1 MNLVI
6 PASSYVVTMSK
17 ISERQHLIFD
27 ADDTLW
33 ENNVYF
39 EQAFADF
46 CAYLNHSSLAPDEIR
61 AILDEIEIENN
72 RIHGYGA
79 VNFGRNLSQCYLRLA
94 ERAVDEH
101 DLKRVSALAHQILLE
116 EVELM
121 EGVAETLPFL
131 AEKHELTLFTKGDP
145 AEQNRKIDLSGLRP
159 LFAHC
164 EVVKEKN
171 RSAYEELARV
181 RGFDLERTWMIGN
194 SPKSDI
200 NPALDAGLR
209 AVFVPHQRTWTL
221 EREEIRE
228 GNGRLTIV
236 ERFSDLIEVFG

>member
-1 MNLVI
+1 ME
-6 PASSYVVTMSK
+6 K
-17 ISERQHLIFD
+17 IAARQHLIFD

-39 EQAFADF
+39 EQAFDEF
-46 CAYLNHSSLAPDEIR
+46 CAYLNHSSLTADEIR
-61 AILDEIEIENN
+61 SILDEIEIENN

-79 VNFGRNLSQCYLRLA
+79 LNFGRNLSLCYLRLA

-101 DLKRVSALAHQILLE
+101 DLKKVAAFAHQILAQE
-116 EVELM
+116 IELM
-121 EGVAETLPFL
+121 DGVAETLPFL
-131 AEKHELTLFTKGDP
+131 AEKHDLTLFTKGDP

-164 EVVKEKN
+164 AIVKEKN
-171 RSAYEELARV
+171 KSAYQELARC
-181 RGFDLERTWMIGN
+181 RCFDTERTWMIGN

-200 NPALDAGLR
+200 NPALDAGLG
-209 AVFVPHQRTWTL
+209 AVFVPHTRTWTL

-228 GNGRLTIV
+228 AHGRLIV
-236 ERFSDLIEVFG
+236 LNRFGDLSQIF

>member
-1 MNLVI
+1 MG
-6 PASSYVVTMSK
+6 K
-17 ISERQHLIFD
+17 IAGRQHLIFD

-39 EQAFADF
+39 EDAFAQF
-46 CAYLNHSSLAPDEIR
+46 CAYLNHSSLTPDEIR
-61 AILDEIEIENN
+61 SILDEIEIVNN
-72 RIHGYGA
+72 QIHGYGA

-94 ERAVDEH
+94 ERAVEEH
-101 DLKRVSALAHQILLE
+101 DLARVKAFAHEILSR

-131 AEKHELTLFTKGDP
+131 AEKHELMLFTKGEP

-164 EVVKEKN
+164 GVVKEKN
-171 RSAYEELARV
+171 AAAYVELARS
-181 RGFDLERTWMIGN
+181 REFDAARTWMIGN

-200 NPALDAGLR
+200 NPALEAGLR
-209 AVFVPHQRTWTL
+209 AVYVPHERTWTL
-221 EREEIRE
+221 ERQELRDDTE
-228 GNGRLTIV
+228 RLVVV
-236 ERFSDLIEVFG
+236 ERFGDLVEWFG

>member
-1 MNLVI
+1 LI
-6 PASSYVVTMSK
+6 AG
-17 ISERQHLIFD
+17 IAERQHLIFD

-39 EQAFADF
+39 EQAFDDF
-46 CAYLNHSSLAPDEIR
+46 CAYLDHSSLAPPEIR
-61 AILDEIEIENN
+61 SILDEIEIENN
-72 RIHGYGA
+72 RVHGYGA

-94 ERAVDEH
+94 ERAVEEH
-101 DLKRVSALAHQILLE
+101 DLKRVTALAHRILQQ

-121 EGVAETLPFL
+121 PGVDETLPFL
-131 AEKHELTLFTKGDP
+131 AEKHDLTLFTKGET

-171 RSAYEELARV
+171 RDAYAQLAQA
-181 RGFDLERTWMIGN
+181 RGFDVERTWMIGN

-200 NPALDAGLR
+200 NPSLAAGLR
-209 AVFVPHQRTWTL
+209 AVFVPHPQTWTL
-221 EREEIRE
+221 EREEIRNVE
-228 GNGRLTIV
+228 GRLV
-236 ERFSDLIEVFG
+236 VVNQFRDLLNLFG

>member
-1 MNLVI
+1 LI
-6 PASSYVVTMSK
+6 AG
-17 ISERQHLIFD
+17 IAERQHLIFD

-39 EQAFADF
+39 EQAFEDF
-46 CAYLNHSSLAPDEIR
+46 CEYLDHSALTPAEVRS
-61 AILDEIEIENN
+61 ILDEIEIENN

-94 ERAVDEH
+94 ERAVEEH
-101 DLKRVSALAHQILLE
+101 DLKRVTALAHRILQQ

-121 EGVAETLPFL
+121 PGVEETLPFL
-131 AEKHELTLFTKGDP
+131 AEKHELTLFTKGES

-171 RSAYEELARV
+171 RDAYAELAKARS
-181 RGFDLERTWMIGN
+181 FDTERTWMIGN

-200 NPALDAGLR
+200 NPSLAAGLR
-209 AVFVPHQRTWTL
+209 AVFVPHPQTWTL
-221 EREEIRE
+221 EREEIRSVE
-228 GNGRLTIV
+228 GRLV
-236 ERFSDLIEVFG
+236 VVNQFRDLLNLFG

>member
-1 MNLVI
+1 M
-6 PASSYVVTMSK
+6 TK
-17 ISERQHLIFD
+17 RQHLIFD

-33 ENNVYF
+33 ENNIYF
-39 EQAFADF
+39 EQAFEEF
-46 CAYLNHSSLAPDEIR
+46 CAYLNHSSLTPDEIR
-61 AILDEIEIENN
+61 AILDEIETENN
-72 RIHGYGA
+72 KVHGYGA
-79 VNFGRNLSQCYLRLA
+79 VNFGRNLSQCYLHLA

-101 DLKRVSALAHQILLE
+101 DLKRVSALAHRILLQ

-121 EGVAETLPFL
+121 DGVAGTLPFL
-131 AEKHELTLFTKGDP
+131 AEKHELTLFTKGEP

-171 RSAYEELARV
+171 RRAYEELAHV

-221 EREEIRE
+221 EREEIRAA
-228 GNGRLTIV
+228 NGRLTV
-236 ERFSDLIEVFG
+236 VKRFSDLADLFG

>member
-1 MNLVI
+1 M
-6 PASSYVVTMSK
+6 
-17 ISERQHLIFD
+17 ERINETQHLIFD

-33 ENNVYF
+33 ENNIYF
-39 EQAFADF
+39 EQAFDEF
-46 CAYLNHSSLAPDEIR
+46 CAYLNHSSLSPGEIR
-61 AILDEIEIENN
+61 AILDEIEGESNK
-72 RIHGYGA
+72 IHGYGA

-94 ERAVDEH
+94 ERAIEEH
-101 DLKRVSALAHQILLE
+101 DLKRVSAFAHQILVQ

-121 EGVAETLPFL
+121 EDVAETLPFL

-171 RSAYEELARV
+171 KSAYLELSHV
-181 RGFDLERTWMIGN
+181 RGFNPDRTWMIGN

-200 NPALDAGLR
+200 NPALEAGLR
-209 AVFVPHQRTWTL
+209 AVFVPHEMTWTM

-228 GNGRLTIV
+228 ANGRLV
-236 ERFSDLIEVFG
+236 VLERFRELLTLFG

>member
-1 MNLVI
+1 MTT
-6 PASSYVVTMSK
+6 P
-17 ISERQHLIFD
+17 QHLIFD

-33 ENNVYF
+33 ENNIYF
-39 EQAFADF
+39 EQAFEEF

-72 RIHGYGA
+72 RVHGYGA
-79 VNFGRNLSQCYLRLA
+79 VNFGRNLSQCYLHLA

-101 DLKRVSALAHQILLE
+101 DLRRVGAFAHRILLQ

-121 EGVAETLPFL
+121 DGVAETLPFL
-131 AEKHELTLFTKGDP
+131 AEKHELTLFTKGEP

-171 RSAYEELARV
+171 KQAYEELART
-181 RGFDLERTWMIGN
+181 RDFDLDRTWMIGN

-221 EREEIRE
+221 EREEIRPN
-228 GNGRLTIV
+228 NGRLTMV
-236 ERFSDLIEVFG
+236 KRFSDLAGLFR

>member
-1 MNLVI
+1 MR
-6 PASSYVVTMSK
+6 K
-17 ISERQHLIFD
+17 INEKQHLIFD

-39 EQAFADF
+39 EQAFDEF
-46 CAYLNHSSLAPDEIR
+46 CAYLNHSSLSPDEIR
-61 AILDEIEIENN
+61 AILDEIEGESNK
-72 RIHGYGA
+72 IHGYGA

-94 ERAVDEH
+94 ERAIEEH
-101 DLKRVSALAHQILLE
+101 DLKKVSAFAHQILLQ

-121 EGVAETLPFL
+121 DGVAETLPFL
-131 AEKHELTLFTKGDP
+131 AEKHELTMFTKGEP
-145 AEQNRKIDLSGLRP
+145 AEQTRKIDLSGLRP

-164 EVVKEKN
+164 EIVREKN
-171 RSAYEELARV
+171 KSAYEELARL
-181 RGFDLERTWMIGN
+181 RRFDPERTWMIGN

-200 NPALDAGLR
+200 NPALAAGLG

-228 GNGRLTIV
+228 ARGRLV
-236 ERFSDLIEVFG
+236 VVQSFRDLLELFG

>member
-1 MNLVI
+1 M
-6 PASSYVVTMSK
+6 
-17 ISERQHLIFD
+17 RQHLIFD

-39 EQAFADF
+39 ENAFDQF
-46 CAYLNHSSLAPDEIR
+46 CDYLNHSSLTPDEIR
-61 AILDEIEIENN
+61 AVLDEIEIENN

-79 VNFGRNLSQCYLRLA
+79 LNFGRNLSQCYLHLA

-101 DLKRVSALAHQILLE
+101 DLKRVTAFAHQILSQ

-121 EGVAETLPFL
+121 QGVAETLPLL

-145 AEQNRKIDLSGLRP
+145 PEQNRKIDLSGLRP
-159 LFAHC
+159 LFAHV

-171 RSAYEELARV
+171 KAAYHQLADV
-181 RGFDLERTWMIGN
+181 RGFDRKHTWMIGN

-200 NPALDAGLR
+200 NPALAAGLR
-209 AVFVPHQRTWTL
+209 AVFVPHERTWSL
-221 EREEIRE
+221 EREEICE
-228 GNGRLTIV
+228 AEDRLIV
-236 ERFSDLIEVFG
+236 VKSFSDLASLFG